1 MVLGIDL
8 VVGDGLVDGNGIHQ
22 MEVISSVE
30 GTVVLEVWL
39 ELILIAVLV
48 LQKLAMAVGYLNLAF
63 LELCSKTYPKFS

>member
-8 VVGDGLVDGNGIHQ
+8 VVGDGLVDGNGIYQ
-22 MEVISSVE
+22 MEVISSAE

>member
-8 VVGDGLVDGNGIHQ
+8 VVGDGLVDENAINQ

-39 ELILIAVLV
+39 ELIPVAVLA
-48 LQKLAMAVGYLNLAF
+48 L
-63 LELCSKTYPKFS
+63 

>member
-8 VVGDGLVDGNGIHQ
+8 VVGDGLVDENAINQ

-39 ELILIAVLV
+39 ELIPVAVLA
-48 LQKLAMAVGYLNLAF
+48 LQKLAMAIGYLDLAF
-63 LELCSKTYPKFS
+63 LELCSKTYPKLS